1 MDPFD
6 IFSALKDVEQCWR
19 DRPLELAGRQADLA
33 LQLQEA
39 TLEEMGNL
47 TGFGKTQAGEETRK
61 PDFLEALKWAGQL
74 ARRHHAICQS
84 WIRDL
89 IVQSPG
95 LEGRQRERMLFWT
108 RQLLNGL
115 SPSNCFWT
123 NFAAVKRFMDTN
135 GESLAR
141 GLRSF
146 AEDLLEGHPLMRMA
160 DTRAFRVGREIA
172 TTPGAV
178 VFRNDLMELIQY
190 EPATEAT
197 YPVPVVFIQ
206 PWINKFYIFDLT
218 PPASFVRYLRDRG
231 FTVFMIS
238 WKNPDPSMRN
248 VTFDDYMLRGALQA
262 IRVAS
267 AVCRG
272 APVHAAGYCIG
283 GTALTTLMAWLNRE
297 PPGTARPFPVAD
309 WSLFSTLVDFSEPG
323 DIGFFVTQ
331 KSVEW
336 LEAEMALRG
345 VLSEKW
351 IELAFRLLGSDSLIW
366 RNFTN
371 SLLYGLPPPRS
382 DLLFWNS
389 DSTRLPAAMA
399 SFFLREFYLKN
410 RLVGRDALHLGGRP
424 IDLGRITQPLY
435 AVGTQLDH
443 ICPWRSTFMVC
454 DKVRSPVRYV
464 LSSEGH
470 ITGIV
475 NPPSETSRRK
485 FWAGEA
491 RGETDSERWLGRQ
504 EERRGSWWD
513 DWAGWLSARSASPGA
528 PPALGSPRYPPLE
541 RAPGTYVM
549 EA

>member
-6 IFSALKDVEQCWR
+6 ILSALQDVQRCWR
-19 DRPLELAGRQADLA
+19 ERPLELARRQAELA

-39 TLEEMGNL
+39 TLEAMRTWIGPGNPE
-47 TGFGKTQAGEETRK
+47 AGGETRT
-61 PDFLEALKWAGQL
+61 PDVLESLKWAGQL
-74 ARRHHAICQS
+74 ARRHHAICQT
-84 WIRDL
+84 WVRDL

-108 RQLLNGL
+108 RLFLNGL
-115 SPSNCFWT
+115 APSNYFWT
-123 NFAAVKRFMDTN
+123 NFAAVKRCMDSN

-160 DTRAFRVGREIA
+160 DTRAFRVGRDVA
-172 TTPGAV
+172 ATPGAV
-178 VFRNDLMELIQY
+178 IFRNDLMELIQY

-218 PPASFVRYLRDRG
+218 PPASFVSYLRDRG
-231 FTVFMIS
+231 FTVFIIS
-238 WKNPDPSMRN
+238 WKNPDPSMRS

-262 IRVAS
+262 IRIAS

-283 GTALTTLMAWLNRE
+283 GTALAALMAWLNRE
-297 PPGTARPFPVAD
+297 PPRTAQPFPVAD

-336 LEAEMALRG
+336 LEAAMEARG

-371 SLLYGLPPPRS
+371 SLLYGLPPPKS

-389 DSTRLPAAMA
+389 DSTRLPAAMG
-399 SFFLREFYLKN
+399 SFYLREFYLNN

-424 IDLGRITQPLY
+424 IDLERITQPLY

-443 ICPWRSTFMVC
+443 ICPWKSTFKVC

-491 RGETDSERWLGRQ
+491 RGETDSDRWLGRQ

-513 DWAGWLSARSASPGA
+513 DWTEWLSVRSSSPGA
-528 PPALGSPRYPPLE
+528 PPALGSPRHPPLE

-549 EA
+549 EG